1 MSPTL
6 TVPAGFSSNS
16 NGSDSDKV
24 EKRKSLLPFTTFS
37 RGKEGKEDKDDV
49 LARPWGNSSAVQSKQ
64 KEIADR
70 EVHTLREELV
80 RRDKELDEKDK
91 RLRYAESALAD
102 ISEK

>member
-37 RGKEGKEDKDDV
+37 RGKEDKDDV